1 MLSLEGVIA
10 HYGNIRAL
18 KEISL
23 KVGVGEIVC
32 LIGANGAGKTTTLRT
47 ISGLIKPTGGSV
59 TFLDER
65 IDGMAPDLV
74 AQRGISQ
81 VPEGRHV
88 FSGMSVMDNLILGA
102 YIHRRNSKKVK
113 QGLERVF
120 TLFPILRTRRK
131 QMAGT
136 MSGGEQQMFAIGRA
150 LMSEP
155 KLLLL
160 DEPSMGLAPILV
172 EQVFDIIQDIHAQGT
187 TILLVEQNAAMAL
200 SIATKGYVLE
210 TGSIVLQGAA
220 EFLSRNENVKRAYL
234 GQTTAHAT

>member
-1 MLSLEGVIA
+1 MLSLESVIA
-10 HYGNIRAL
+10 HYGNVRAL
-18 KEISL
+18 KGISL
-23 KVGVGEIVC
+23 EVGAGEIVC

-47 ISGLIKPTGGSV
+47 ISGLIRPTAGSIS
-59 TFLDER
+59 FLGER
-65 IDGMAPDLV
+65 IDGLAPDLV

-81 VPEGRHV
+81 VPEGRRV

-102 YIHRRNSKKVK
+102 YIHRRNAKKVK

-120 TLFPILRTRRK
+120 SLFPILETRRK
-131 QMAGT
+131 QLAGT

-210 TGSIVLQGAA
+210 TGSIVLEGTA
-220 EFLSRNENVKRAYL
+220 EFLSRNDNVKRAYL
-234 GQTTAHAT
+234 GQTTVHAT